1 MNNKLKTIKIRFDA
15 AIDHLDY
22 FYPLF
27 NSILNKS
34 IDGNYSLYEVCVK
47 ELNNRLKYY
56 FSSDYY
62 ISKTILD
69 ATLYLDETELY
80 RFYIFA
86 KDAISIKK
94 NTLDLILQNVTK
106 IVKMEENVM
115 LEYVFFQ
122 NFNIGIVSFPTKRS
136 YSNFNFLNDLIR
148 GTKDYFNDFE
158 KSIDKITKV
167 LPPQQTETK
176 TDKLK
181 VELGNPKIF
190 SAFEWATI
198 FYYVDAS
205 KQLPDSPTIKKR
217 MEHFMSKHKI
227 ETTFENFKSK
237 YYKAANRLYKTLDY
251 PTYKLEL
258 ILPFIKENYPRVVT
272 KVEEDKKYLED
283 QETED

>member
-27 NSILNKS
+27 NSILNES

-106 IVKMEENVM
+106 IVKMEENVR
-115 LEYVFFQ
+115 LEYAFFK
-122 NFNIGIVSFPTKRS
+122 I
-136 YSNFNFLNDLIR
+136 
-148 GTKDYFNDFE
+148 
-158 KSIDKITKV
+158 SI
-167 LPPQQTETK
+167 
-176 TDKLK
+176 
-181 VELGNPKIF
+181 
-190 SAFEWATI
+190 
-198 FYYVDAS
+198 
-205 KQLPDSPTIKKR
+205 
-217 MEHFMSKHKI
+217 
-227 ETTFENFKSK
+227 
-237 YYKAANRLYKTLDY
+237 
-251 PTYKLEL
+251 
-258 ILPFIKENYPRVVT
+258 
-272 KVEEDKKYLED
+272 
-283 QETED
+283 